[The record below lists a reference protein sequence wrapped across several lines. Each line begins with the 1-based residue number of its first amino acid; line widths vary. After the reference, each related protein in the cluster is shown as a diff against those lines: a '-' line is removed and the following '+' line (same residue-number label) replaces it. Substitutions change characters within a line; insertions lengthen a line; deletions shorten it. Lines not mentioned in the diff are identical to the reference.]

1 MYFKLLAQ
9 DGGLYLTNLC
19 AIFFQTTKKDSHVG
33 KIAVNK
39 YIVYWLII
47 YSCIN
52 SRINIK

>member
-39 YIVYWLII
+39 YIVY
-47 YSCIN
+47 
-52 SRINIK
+52 